1 MKKFTEWLSIL
12 ATLKFKLPIL
22 GGQNSI
28 QLDPLFD
35 ALKLAKSGDAYA
47 AWVLSIF
54 YYMGYGGIE
63 VNSKKE
69 SEWKSRKKKRT
80 IF

>member
-1 MKKFTEWLSIL
+1 MKNITEWLSIL

-35 ALKLAKSGDAYA
+35 ALKLAKSGDEA
-47 AWVLSIF
+47 
-54 YYMGYGGIE
+54 
-63 VNSKKE
+63 
-69 SEWKSRKKKRT
+69 
-80 IF
+80 